1 MKWFDNWFRKKC
13 KQAWETPYDEDV
25 IEGTSRDTVRPRAR
39 LIGSHQT
46 NEIRTPNTNNGTSF
60 ILSPA
65 TGGNVLEVRVYDE
78 KLGENKVSLH
88 LIPCDQDLGESIGR
102 IITIEALKR

>member
-13 KQAWETPYDEDV
+13 KQAWETPYDEEV
-25 IEGTSRDTVRPRAR
+25 FESTVTSRPKAR
-39 LIGSHQT
+39 LVGSRHHD
-46 NEIRTPNTNNGTSF
+46 EIRTPSTNNGTSF
-60 ILSPA
+60 ILYPA

-88 LIPCDQDLGESIGR
+88 LIPCDQELGESIGR